1 MNTKT
6 KFYLYFLITIILSP
20 LLLYELVMV
29 FQLFN
34 EVDMA
39 FVLLILLVYLGL
51 YLSIRKDFLLPFNDL
66 QQWVYEYNIDQSA
79 RLSDTQKTNFQ
90 PVAVAINDFI
100 A

>member
-1 MNTKT
+1 MNIKT

-34 EVDMA
+34 EVVMA

-51 YLSIRKDFLLPFNDL
+51 YLSIRNPSLICVFCLTLWYL
-66 QQWVYEYNIDQSA
+66 QTFGHCVLKGQRTQWPKV
-79 RLSDTQKTNFQ
+79 
-90 PVAVAINDFI
+90 
-100 A
+100 

>member
-1 MNTKT
+1 MNIKT

-29 FQLFN
+29 FQVFN

-66 QQWVYEYNIDQSA
+66 QQW
-79 RLSDTQKTNFQ
+79 KKKKFHPTNHQ
-90 PVAVAINDFI
+90 MRTHQ
-100 A
+100 